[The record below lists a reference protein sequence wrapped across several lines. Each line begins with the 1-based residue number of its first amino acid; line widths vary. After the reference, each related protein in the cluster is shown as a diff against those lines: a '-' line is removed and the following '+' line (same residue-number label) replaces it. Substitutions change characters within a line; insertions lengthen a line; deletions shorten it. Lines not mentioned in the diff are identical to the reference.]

1 MANAPLRPPNRSLN
15 GGRPPKGPRM
25 TRPRRLAPD
34 TVRARLTALPGRLT
48 NPEAPPAYTDTEFA
62 EAVDAVIAPRGWEL
76 LKPTVPAGARV
87 NLALYMATTV
97 KAALEA
103 KARAEAVAEAE
114 ETGTPPRDPGTV
126 LGEVIDQGFARFIA
140 GEFVPDRPVKKPRG
154 KGPAVLK
161 ANLNVRTDQGLRD
174 RVAELCPARSAE
186 LGWTVTPG
194 MVAMAWLF
202 SEYGITEDDQI
213 GVTVPAV

>member
-1 MANAPLRPPNRSLN
+1 
-15 GGRPPKGPRM
+15 M
-25 TRPRRLAPD
+25 TRPRRLAPH

-48 NPEAPPAYTDTEFA
+48 NPDTAPAYTDVEFA

-76 LKPTVPAGARV
+76 LRKPPASDTARANV
-87 NLALYMATTV
+87 ALYMATTV

-103 KARAEAVAEAE
+103 KARAEAAAEAE
-114 ETGTPPRDPGTV
+114 ETGMAPRDPGTV
-126 LGEVIDQGFARFIA
+126 LGEVIDQGFQRFLQ
-140 GEFVPDRPVKKPRG
+140 GQFVPDRPVKKPRG
-154 KGPAVLK
+154 KGPAIVK
-161 ANLNVRTDQGLRD
+161 ANLNVRVDQGLRD
-174 RVAELCPARSAE
+174 QVAELCPARSVE

-213 GVTVPAV
+213 GVTTPAV